1 MSELLIPLVSKYQA
15 RVPPEFTLI
24 ARAVL
29 LIEQVAYSLDPEF
42 DATAIFKPMVKKLL
56 LKKFEPINLSEFLK
70 DNLYE
75 FEHLVK
81 NLPRNINGFIAKVE
95 QGEIEVKFSQK
106 TTEDIERT
114 SNKLVVAIIIA
125 ALLLGSSWIIQIN
138 KGPMIF
144 DMPLLGFLGFTA
156 SGLLGLGLIIY
167 ILRYRKI

>member
-1 MSELLIPLVSKYQA
+1 MLIPLVSKYQA

-24 ARAVL
+24 ARAVS
-29 LIEQVAYSLDPEF
+29 LIEHVASSLDPEF
-42 DATAIFKPMVKKLL
+42 DATEIFKPMVKKLV
-56 LKKFEPINLSEFLK
+56 LKKFEPTNVSEFLK
-70 DNLYE
+70 DNIYE
-75 FEHLVK
+75 FEHLLK

-95 QGEIEVKFSQK
+95 QGEIEVKFSGK

-144 DMPLLGFLGFTA
+144 DMPFLGFLGFAA

-167 ILRYRKI
+167 ILRSRGI